1 MTSKIIIQFIKFGI
15 VGLLNTA
22 IGFVTY
28 YYFLW
33 LGLHY
38 MVANILS
45 WVVSVFNAFYWNNKY
60 VFKTTNSWI
69 KALCKTY
76 LSYAASFFIG
86 SIILYFLVSC
96 GNVSELIAPF
106 IVLFITI
113 PLNFILNKF
122 WAFK

>member
-38 MVANILS
+38 MVANI
-45 WVVSVFNAFYWNNKY
+45 
-60 VFKTTNSWI
+60 
-69 KALCKTY
+69 
-76 LSYAASFFIG
+76 
-86 SIILYFLVSC
+86 
-96 GNVSELIAPF
+96 
-106 IVLFITI
+106 
-113 PLNFILNKF
+113 
-122 WAFK
+122 